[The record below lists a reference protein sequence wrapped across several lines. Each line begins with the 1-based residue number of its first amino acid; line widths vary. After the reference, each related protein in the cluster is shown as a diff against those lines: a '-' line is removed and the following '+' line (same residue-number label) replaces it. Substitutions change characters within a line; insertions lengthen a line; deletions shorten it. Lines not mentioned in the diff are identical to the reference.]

1 MRPLLEVENLEV
13 ILETK
18 ARTVHA
24 VHDVTF
30 HINHGETVGLV
41 GESGSGKSI
50 TCRSILQLL
59 PSPQGKVTKGAIRF
73 EGNELLRYSKKQM
86 QQIRGQKIGM
96 VMQDPMSSLDPVY
109 RIGDQIVE
117 TLRTHRSMSKKE
129 AWNKAIELLRLVGIS
144 SPERRIYHYPHQM
157 SGGMRQRVMIALAIC
172 CDPQLL
178 LADEPTTALDVT
190 VQEQVLTLMKEL
202 QQRLGMGILIV
213 THNLGVVAQMCDR
226 VVVLYAGKVMETAV
240 TADLF
245 RKPRHA
251 YTVGLIRSVPRIESD
266 EKLQG
271 IPGSLPDMSQPL
283 EGCPFH
289 ARCSLATV
297 ECTKQEHT
305 QLREIAPGHWSAC
318 YWHERV
324 CAQT

>member
-1 MRPLLEVENLEV
+1 MRPLLEVEKLEV

-24 VHDVTF
+24 VTDVTF

-73 EGNELLRYSKKQM
+73 EGNELLHYSKKQM

-117 TLRTHRSMSKKE
+117 TLRTHRSMSKKV
-129 AWNKAIELLRLVGIS
+129 AWNKAIELLRLVGIP
-144 SPERRIYHYPHQM
+144 SPERRINEYPHQM

-190 VQEQVLTLMKEL
+190 VQAQVLTLMKEI
-202 QQRLGMGILIV
+202 QHRLGMGILIV

-226 VVVLYAGKVMETAV
+226 VVVLYAGKVMETTT
-240 TADLF
+240 TAELF

-289 ARCSLATV
+289 SRCFLATV
-297 ECTKQEHT
+297 ECTKHENT

-324 CAQT
+324 CAGT